1 MTYNFFFHIFNSL
14 PNDFSFDIIKITF
27 AKVKMK
33 LKRFVL
39 IILIIFISLGVS
51 SCATKKK
58 VITDSL
64 PNDNSWFTRAKRIAI
79 TYGNKDEVLGYLWSS
94 RTIYFNLEKV
104 YYSIGYVPSKY
115 IKVPMPNM
123 VRLTKTAGSL
133 TRTLGYIEDT
143 NQYVVIDSDLSRTV
157 AQETITREKAEDLAY
172 DFFKELDKYGLL

>member
-1 MTYNFFFHIFNSL
+1 
-14 PNDFSFDIIKITF
+14 
-27 AKVKMK
+27 MK